1 MSNLVM
7 PKFGLTM
14 TEGLLSEWH
23 VAPGAKFR
31 AGDLLFT
38 VETEKVANEVEAGS
52 DGEIAEILV
61 AAGETVPV
69 GAPVARLAGAKAYGA
84 GAAGDVANAPPS
96 PSAAAPAPSAPS
108 MPAHGPADSPAAR
121 KLMAEHGLE
130 RGDLDATG
138 RDGRVMKEDVL
149 RVIATPLARR
159 LATMKGVN
167 LHSVEGSGPK
177 GRIKARDV
185 EAAGS
190 AVPTT
195 RAAPPSNAGMR
206 EIAPDAMRL
215 ATARRVSSAKR
226 DIPHFYLT
234 HEAEISALSDLRGRL
249 NAEDGRPRISVTHM
263 LIRAL
268 GLALAEMPEFNRI
281 WAGDTIVAFD
291 RADIGMVAETPDG
304 LRIPVIRD
312 AGGATLDQVAEM
324 ARDLASRARDGQLTP
339 ADVGDSVISISN
351 VGMFGVSTLTP
362 IINPPG
368 AMILG
373 VGAERALF
381 RPDAGGAPALR
392 RELTLTL
399 ACDHRIV
406 DGAAAARF
414 LSAVVEI
421 LENPLRLLRPAHQAA

>member
-1 MSNLVM
+1 
-7 PKFGLTM
+7 M

-31 AGDLLFT
+31 AGDMLFT
-38 VETEKVANEVEAGS
+38 VETEKVANEVEAEG

-69 GAPVARLAGAKAYGA
+69 GAPVARLAGDA
-84 GAAGDVANAPPS
+84 GAAKVEAHAAPS
-96 PSAAAPAPSAPS
+96 SSSAVPPPTSAAPAPSAP
-108 MPAHGPADSPAAR
+108 APADGPAAR

-130 RGDLDATG
+130 RSEVPATG

-159 LATMKGVN
+159 IADAEGVD
-167 LHSVEGSGPK
+167 LRSVAGSGQN

-185 EAAGS
+185 EAAT
-190 AVPTT
+190 PTT
-195 RAAPPSNAGMR
+195 PAAAAAAPAAQPAGVQ

-215 ATARRVSSAKR
+215 ATARRVTAAKR

-234 HEAEISALSDLRGRL
+234 HEAEITALSDLRESL
-249 NAEDGRPRISVTHM
+249 NAEDGRPRVSVTHM

-268 GLALAEMPEFNRI
+268 GLALEEMPGFNRI
-281 WAGDTIVAFD
+281 WAGERILAFD
-291 RADIGMVAETPDG
+291 RADIGMVADTLDG

-312 AGGATLDQVAEM
+312 AGAASLDQVARA
-324 ARDLASRARDGQLTP
+324 ARDLAARARDGQLTP
-339 ADVGDSVISISN
+339 EDVGDSVISVSN
-351 VGMFGVSTLTP
+351 VGMFGASSLTP

-381 RPDAGGAPALR
+381 RPGPDRAPALR

-399 ACDHRIV
+399 ACDHRVI

-421 LENPLRLLRPAHQAA
+421 LETPLRLLRPARRPN